1 MSRELARTIAR
12 LAATSASRAAYLK
25 ACFDAI
31 VRAFNS
37 PYGSA
42 SVRLGAEIVEDSW
55 HTGGTDPRFWQKPVE
70 EILNET
76 LHDARPIARQFSSR
90 DARFRIAMISVVL
103 RDIGGSMVG
112 VFSLVLRV
120 DDDAQA
126 VLQREL
132 VEAHAAQVML
142 GCARIEA
149 VSDQPR
155 VQAPSQELSKSAGY
169 RTGTELAFALASSLR
184 SRLGAEQAV
193 IGWARGAR
201 VRVVSVSGLDEVSE
215 RASSVRLIRDAMGE
229 SVDRGEPIAVQG
241 SEETGFRVHRLWHE
255 QCGGSAVLSIP
266 VPAGNDGALV
276 VSLCRAGRLGFTPE
290 EISGVTQLVLPYAP
304 AFDLLDR
311 ASRSVVAHAAASVRG
326 EFRTLFARGSWGKKL
341 GAASAI
347 AVVLWVAFGT
357 MPYSISAATT
367 VRPGE
372 QRHVGAP
379 FEGRLAAVLAS
390 PGDVVAEGDPL
401 AEFDVSGLRVER
413 EQVAAEVS
421 IARIDEDRALAAAS
435 PAEAALAR
443 AERRRAEARL
453 AEIDRRISLAT
464 VRAPIAGLVL
474 SGDPRRRIGE
484 SLPVGEPLFEIADES
499 EWTVEIEMPQHVAE
513 ELRPGKNGHFAT
525 NARPEV
531 RSAIVLSRIKP
542 EPEARSGKTVFL
554 AEAALHDPEPWI
566 KPGMEGTARVVLA
579 RRPVWWIASH
589 RVIEHI
595 RTNFWL

>member
-1 MSRELARTIAR
+1 MSRELARTIAK
-12 LAATSASRAAYLK
+12 LAGASTSRAAYLK
-25 ACFDAI
+25 ACFAAI

-42 SVRLGAEIVEDSW
+42 SVRFGAEVIEDYW

-70 EILNET
+70 EILNES
-76 LHDARPIARQFSSR
+76 LQDARPIARQFSSR
-90 DARFRIAMISVVL
+90 DARFRIAMISVIL
-103 RDIGGSMVG
+103 RDLSGSMVG

-132 VEAHAAQVML
+132 VESHAAQVML

-149 VSDQPR
+149 ASDQPR
-155 VQAPSQELSKSAGY
+155 AQAPSQELSKSAGY

-184 SRLGAEQAV
+184 NRLGCEHAV

-215 RASSVRLIRDAMGE
+215 RASSIRLIRDAMGE
-229 SVDRGEPIAVQG
+229 SVDRGEPIAVQTG
-241 SEETGFRVHRLWHE
+241 EETGFRVHRLWHE
-255 QCGGSAVLSIP
+255 QCGGAAVLSVP
-266 VPAGNDGALV
+266 VPAGNDGTLV
-276 VSLCRAGRLGFTPE
+276 VSLRRAGRMGFTPE
-290 EISGVTQLVLPYAP
+290 EVSGVTQLVLPYAP

-311 ASRSVVAHAAASVRG
+311 ASRSVVSHAAAATRR
-326 EFRTLFARGSWGKKL
+326 ECRTLLAPGGWGRKA
-341 GAASAI
+341 GVAASLA
-347 AVVLWVAFGT
+347 AALWIAFGT
-357 MPYSISAATT
+357 LPYSVSAATT
-367 VRPGE
+367 VRPAE
-372 QRHVGAP
+372 LRHVAAP
-379 FEGRLAAVLAS
+379 FEGRLAAVLVS
-390 PGDVVAEGDPL
+390 PGDAVTEGQAV

-413 EQVAAEVS
+413 EQVAAEVA
-421 IARIDEDRALAAAS
+421 IAQIDEDRALAAVS

-453 AEIDRRISLAT
+453 AEIDRRIALAT
-464 VRAPIAGLVL
+464 VRAPIAGRVL

-513 ELRPGKNGHFAT
+513 DLTLGKNGYFAT
-525 NARPEV
+525 SARPETS
-531 RSAIVLSRIKP
+531 SAIVLSRIRPQP
-542 EPEARSGKTVFL
+542 EVRGGKTVYL
-554 AEAALHDPEPWI
+554 AEAALHNPEPWI
-566 KPGMEGTARVVLA
+566 KPGMEGTSRVVLA